1 MRKLILLCASLCSI
15 VLLFSA
21 SPARAQSVL
30 WVAANG
36 GDGNVCSQTSPCL
49 TFQGAFNKGG
59 VSQINCL
66 TSGNYG
72 AVTITASLTI
82 DCGTGN
88 IGTVSITGSSN
99 SAITINTASAATI
112 VLRHLSLNGNTS
124 AAFGIRTTSFP
135 SGTLIVEDCT
145 IQGFA
150 NGAGIFFE
158 PTAGRGS
165 LQVSDSRI
173 FSDDFGI
180 DVFTINNQIATVTLN
195 RKCPNKW
202 PRSK

>member
-1 MRKLILLCASLCSI
+1 M

-21 SPARAQSVL
+21 SPASAQSVL
-30 WVAANG
+30 WVAATGN
-36 GDGNVCSQTSPCL
+36 DANVCSQVSPCG
-49 TFQGAFNKGG
+49 TFQAALNKGG

-99 SAITINTASAATI
+99 SAITINPASAATI

-124 AAFGIRTTSFP
+124 AAFGIRTTSFA

-145 IQGFA
+145 IQGF
-150 NGAGIFFE
+150 NNAGILFE
-158 PTAGRGS
+158 PAGGRGL